1 MAEAAA
7 RKAGLWT
14 KLAYGFGAVA
24 DGVKNNGFEYFLL
37 LYYGQVLGVDF
48 ALVGA
53 ALLIAMIVDGV
64 TDPGIGYWSDNLRTA
79 FGRRHPFMYAAII
92 PVGIAYYFVWN
103 PPAGLEGNE
112 LFPYLLAITIA
123 VRVSFTFYDVPSS
136 ALVAELTDDYEERTS

>member
-1 MAEAAA
+1 MAEAAK
-7 RKAGLWT
+7 RKPGLLT

-64 TDPGIGYWSDNLRTA
+64 TDPVVGYWSDNLRT
-79 FGRRHPFMYAAII
+79 
-92 PVGIAYYFVWN
+92 
-103 PPAGLEGNE
+103 
-112 LFPYLLAITIA
+112 
-123 VRVSFTFYDVPSS
+123 
-136 ALVAELTDDYEERTS
+136 